1 MARTLSELFVVGIS
15 MLAAADPATRFLP
28 LSLEYLQAVAEDV
41 MASVTPE
48 STNGLF
54 INVTL
59 GLISVQTE

>member
-1 MARTLSELFVVGIS
+1 MAFS
-15 MLAAADPATRFLP
+15 
-28 LSLEYLQAVAEDV
+28 SLEYLQAVAEDV

-54 INVTL
+54 LNVAL

>member
-1 MARTLSELFVVGIS
+1 MARMSSKSSGVNLGSDIHVLLHS
-15 MLAAADPATRFLP
+15 
-28 LSLEYLQAVAEDV
+28 SLEYLQAVAEDV

-54 INVTL
+54 LNVAL

>member
-1 MARTLSELFVVGIS
+1 MARTSSKSFGVSAIQNTHDTWS
-15 MLAAADPATRFLP
+15 
-28 LSLEYLQAVAEDV
+28 SLEYLQAVAEDV

-54 INVTL
+54 LNVAL